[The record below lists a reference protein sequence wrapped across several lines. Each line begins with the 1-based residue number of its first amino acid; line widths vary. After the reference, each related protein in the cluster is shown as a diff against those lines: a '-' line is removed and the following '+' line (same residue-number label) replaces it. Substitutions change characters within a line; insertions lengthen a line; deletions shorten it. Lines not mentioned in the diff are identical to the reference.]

1 MARSGEIYDPGEDAS
16 SRPRCISH
24 HISPDLVWPVRD
36 CQSEPSHQRVLG
48 SLSALVSLPLA
59 ENRLKKYHVQSGIL
73 SPRVRHNISFANSL
87 KSTPHAG
94 THAHALTSR
103 SYDTIIRH
111 RLSLPPRHWATLLSR
126 SAAGLRQGS
135 GAREDCMSRVQAPR
149 EGRSRIC
156 SSCRDP
162 LAIR

>member
-1 MARSGEIYDPGEDAS
+1 MRCRALTLRRRRCCSLSRRRSRRRRTTSRRQQSGAEEGFGRHRVECSQAPSSGEGQSGGTAAESQQRPVWRDMARSGEIYDPGEDAS

-73 SPRVRHNISFANSL
+73 SPRVDVYR
-87 KSTPHAG
+87 
-94 THAHALTSR
+94 
-103 SYDTIIRH
+103 IR
-111 RLSLPPRHWATLLSR
+111 
-126 SAAGLRQGS
+126 
-135 GAREDCMSRVQAPR
+135 
-149 EGRSRIC
+149 
-156 SSCRDP
+156 
-162 LAIR
+162 